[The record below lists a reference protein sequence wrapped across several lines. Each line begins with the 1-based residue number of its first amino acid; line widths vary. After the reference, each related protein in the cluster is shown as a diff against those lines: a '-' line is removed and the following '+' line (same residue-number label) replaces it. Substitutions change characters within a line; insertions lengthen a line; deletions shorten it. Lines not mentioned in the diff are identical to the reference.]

1 MRRLQTLWIVAALLA
16 FGNVALAYP
25 TLNAETANVGRTN
38 SAIAGSDR
46 WNLLLAN
53 ENPVIIRTLYGSS
66 EQSASPTSNVVERI
80 SSPLKFNLAGGG
92 SLSLAINLK
101 GAVKIRYSIPY

>member
-1 MRRLQTLWIVAALLA
+1 MQRCYTLWIIAVLLTFGSVAM
-16 FGNVALAYP
+16 AYP
-25 TLNAETANVGRTN
+25 SLNAETGNVARIN
-38 SAIAGSDR
+38 PAIAGSDH
-46 WNLLLAN
+46 WNLIIAN
-53 ENPVIIRTLYGSS
+53 ENTVIIRALYGSN
-66 EQSASPTSNVVERI
+66 EQPAPPTSSVAERI